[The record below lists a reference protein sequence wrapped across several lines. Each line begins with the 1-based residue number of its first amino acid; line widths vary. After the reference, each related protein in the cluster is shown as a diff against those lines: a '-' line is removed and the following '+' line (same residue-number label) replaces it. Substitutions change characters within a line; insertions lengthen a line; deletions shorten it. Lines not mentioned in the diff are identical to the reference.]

1 MTGRN
6 CPPLVVFV
14 MKKPSKE
21 LKGAADSS
29 PQFLKAR
36 AVAARLNVSTKTVHR
51 WAAAG
56 HFGTH
61 KLNARIVLF
70 DLAEVMRFVAGARV
84 GSAEAKA

>member
-1 MTGRN
+1 MT
-6 CPPLVVFV
+6 
-14 MKKPSKE
+14 KAKE
-21 LKGAADSS
+21 PVKGAADSG

-36 AVAARLNVSTKTVHR
+36 ALAARLNVSTKTVHR

-70 DLAEVMRFVAGARV
+70 DLAEVLRFVAGARV
-84 GSAEAKA
+84 GGTDVSA